1 MIDLKQYFLIA
12 FYLTLQLFLNI
23 HRRSPRN
30 IDSSINKKTEIKEP
44 KKFVPSNLTV
54 NTSNFKFSQGNANRQ
69 ANQQKTITPK
79 KPFAFSATQK
89 LKNIKPEKILSNITN
104 SPSFN
109 KQTAISQNNFT
120 YKHKT
125 VKPSLSYRP
134 YTGKVG
140 QWNPKKTL
148 EERKALANKTVPK
161 TKKGEI
167 IKGVRL
173 NKRAELLMKK
183 RGINTEN

>member
-1 MIDLKQYFLIA
+1 MIEFIKYKTI
-12 FYLTLQLFLNI
+12 FLNRISTFQLLLYI

-30 IDSSINKKTEIKEP
+30 IDSSINKKAEIKEP
-44 KKFVPSNLTV
+44 KRFVPSNLTV
-54 NTSNFKFSQGNANRQ
+54 NSSNFKFSQGNRQ
-69 ANQQKTITPK
+69 ANQQKTATPK
-79 KPFAFSATQK
+79 KPFAFSATQN

-109 KQTAISQNNFT
+109 KQTVISQNNFN
-120 YKHKT
+120 YKDKT
-125 VKPSLSYRP
+125 VKPSIRYKP

-140 QWNPKKTL
+140 QWNPKKTF
-148 EERKALANKTVPK
+148 EERKALANKIVTK

>member
-1 MIDLKQYFLIA
+1 M
-12 FYLTLQLFLNI
+12 
-23 HRRSPRN
+23 
-30 IDSSINKKTEIKEP
+30 
-44 KKFVPSNLTV
+44 
-54 NTSNFKFSQGNANRQ
+54 
-69 ANQQKTITPK
+69 
-79 KPFAFSATQK
+79 
-89 LKNIKPEKILSNITN
+89 
-104 SPSFN
+104 
-109 KQTAISQNNFT
+109 
-120 YKHKT
+120 
-125 VKPSLSYRP
+125 KPSLSYRP

>member
-1 MIDLKQYFLIA
+1 MLY
-12 FYLTLQLFLNI
+12 I

-30 IDSSINKKTEIKEP
+30 IDSNINKKAETKEP
-44 KKFVPSNLTV
+44 KGFVPSNLTV
-54 NTSNFKFSQGNANRQ
+54 NTSNFKFSQSNANRQ
-69 ANQQKTITPK
+69 LNQHKTTTPRK
-79 KPFAFSATQK
+79 QFAFSATQN

-109 KQTAISQNNFT
+109 KQTTISQNDFN

-125 VKPSLSYRP
+125 VKPSLSYKP

-183 RGINTEN
+183 RGINTES